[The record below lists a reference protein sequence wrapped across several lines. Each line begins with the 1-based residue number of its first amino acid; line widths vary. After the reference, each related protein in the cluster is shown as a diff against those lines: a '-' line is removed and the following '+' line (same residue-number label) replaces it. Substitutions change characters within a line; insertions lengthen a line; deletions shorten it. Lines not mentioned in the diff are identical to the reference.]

1 MKPASQPHSS
11 STLVA
16 PRKQEARSRVT
27 NQTSLHQGRVDERSA
42 GARRFSDLVRA
53 FLAEAGVTRPS
64 EAQIGP
70 ARRCAAATVQL
81 EALEQALALGEP
93 IDRLEY
99 SRLDGVLRRSRRD
112 LGIGPAVAPDD
123 DPPEDLD
130 DVLEREGFQRVR

>member
-53 FLAEAGVTRPS
+53 FLAEAGATTPT
-64 EAQIGP
+64 EGQIGP
-70 ARRCAAATVQL
+70 ARRAAGATVQL
-81 EALEQALALGEP
+81 EAMEQAMALGEP

-112 LGIGPAVAPDD
+112 LGIEPAGAAQD
-123 DPPEDLD
+123 DPETLD
-130 DVLEREGFQRVR
+130 DVLAREGFDRVS